1 MVNKWIGIG
10 NLGADP
16 EVRYTQSGSPVCS
29 FRIACSEKYKDASGN
44 MQENTEWVPIVAWGK
59 LAEICSQYL
68 HKGSRVYIEGKLQT
82 RKWQDQG
89 GADRYTTE
97 IIAREMK
104 MLTPRG
110 SGGEEYGGESYGQG
124 GGSSYRGTP
133 PIGDDV
139 PF

>member
-1 MVNKWIGIG
+1 MINKVILIG

-16 EVRYTQSGSPVCS
+16 ELRYTQSGSPVCS

-82 RKWQDQG
+82 RKWQDQDG
-89 GADRYTTE
+89 VDRYTTE

-104 MLTPRG
+104 ML
-110 SGGEEYGGESYGQG
+110 SGKEG
-124 GGSSYRGTP
+124 GGRDAGAEPGPTVY
-133 PIGDDV
+133 GDEV

>member
-1 MVNKWIGIG
+1 MSMINKVILIG

-16 EVRYTQSGSPVCS
+16 ELRYTQSGSPVCS

-82 RKWQDQG
+82 RKWQDNNG
-89 GADRYTTE
+89 VDRYTTE
-97 IIAREMK
+97 IIAKEMK
-104 MLTPRG
+104 MLTGRE
-110 SGGEEYGGESYGQG
+110 SGGRDVAPEPG
-124 GGSSYRGTP
+124 P
-133 PIGDDV
+133 PTNFGDDV

>member
-29 FRIACSEKYKDASGN
+29 FKIACSEKYKDVSGN
-44 MQENTEWVPIVAWGK
+44 VQENTEWVSIVAWK
-59 LAEICSQYL
+59 RLAEICGQYL

-82 RKWQDQG
+82 RKWQDQS

-97 IIAREMK
+97 IVAREMK
-104 MLTPRG
+104 MLDGRE
-110 SGGEEYGGESYGQG
+110 SGGRDVAPEPG
-124 GGSSYRGTP
+124 P
-133 PIGDDV
+133 PTNFGDDV

>member
-29 FRIACSEKYKDASGN
+29 FKIACSEKYKDASGN
-44 MQENTEWVPIVAWGK
+44 MQENTEWVPIVAWSK

-68 HKGSRVYIEGKLQT
+68 HKGSKVYLEGKLQT
-82 RKWQDQG
+82 RKWTDQG
-89 GADRYTTE
+89 GIERYTTE
-97 IIAREMK
+97 IVAREMK
-104 MLTPRG
+104 MLDG
-110 SGGEEYGGESYGQG
+110 KKDGQQQQQWDPQPQ
-124 GGSSYRGTP
+124 RMVPETN
-133 PIGDDV
+133 V